1 MLDHLFKILNK
12 NFIYINNLKIYF
24 TNDYNELFIA
34 LFIELFIFSTLFL
47 KFLFFFMKYGFI
59 RRYNI
64 LFYFLIMYIKL
75 NFILFI
81 IYLIYMITNQIYYYV

>member
-24 TNDYNELFIA
+24 TNDYNELFIV
-34 LFIELFIFSTLFL
+34 LFIELFIFLTLFF
-47 KFLFFFMKYGFI
+47 KFLFFFMKYRFI
-59 RRYNI
+59 RRDDI
-64 LFYFLIMYIKL
+64 LFYFLMMYIKL

-81 IYLIYMITNQIYYYV
+81 IYFIYMITNQIYYYV